1 MAVAGLTGDTRL
13 SAMPMMTEEAGS
25 DCRERAPTPP
35 REAEPASTAA
45 AAAESTAAEAAR
57 RDSGTGEG
65 EGQLG
70 TTLTLLTVSAG
81 PKYTVPE
88 EEVAEVTR
96 MEDMATGVPACASSQ

>member
-1 MAVAGLTGDTRL
+1 MTGDTRF

-35 REAEPASTAA
+35 REAEPASTGAA
-45 AAAESTAAEAAR
+45 AAADSTAAEAAR

-88 EEVAEVTR
+88 EEVAEVMR